1 MCIFPP
7 EISVE
12 NVMKKLEKRN
22 NETTVNEARA
32 RYIQRKQQRQQSK
45 AP

>member
-22 NETTVNEARA
+22 NEATVNEARA
-32 RYIQRKQQRQQSK
+32 RYIQRKQQRQQRK